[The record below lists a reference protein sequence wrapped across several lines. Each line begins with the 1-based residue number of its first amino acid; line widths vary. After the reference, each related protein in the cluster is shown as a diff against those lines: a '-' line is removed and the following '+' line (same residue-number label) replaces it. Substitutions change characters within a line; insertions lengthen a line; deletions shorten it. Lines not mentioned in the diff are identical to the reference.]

1 MSNHLELAQRQIDD
15 RQELL
20 KVRQEMAIQRKGLA
34 NLEDREAAIIARMDD
49 RQDAI
54 TALLQADKSAGLV
67 QVTQYAPDESAA
79 AEIDVLIAAQ
89 EMEARPNGATF

>member
-67 QVTQYAPDESAA
+67 QIAQYAPDESAA

>member
-20 KVRQEMAIQRKGLA
+20 KVRQEMAIQRKALA
-34 NLEDREAAIIARMDD
+34 NLEDREDAIIARMDD

-89 EMEARPNGATF
+89 EMEARPNGASF